1 MQLVFCFFVDM
12 NSSKRILVAPLNWG
26 LGHATRCIPIIHE
39 LLRHGHQP
47 YIASDGA
54 ALSLLKKEFP
64 ELPAFELPSYKISYA
79 EKGKHFKIK
88 MIWDS
93 PKVLKAMAKEK
104 KMVKSLVKEH
114 HLDGIISDNRLGAY
128 YKKVPCVFITHQL
141 NVLSGNTTWMSSKA
155 HQKIIKK
162 FDACWVPDMKEKP
175 NLTGKLGHLKKS
187 KLNMVYLG
195 PLSRFK
201 KRELDPAHD
210 LMVLLSGPEPQR
222 SMLENDLLEE
232 LQLFEGNIL
241 FVKGKIEDEQVVEEI
256 QIPKGK
262 ILHYNFMKSDE
273 LEKALNQSEKVLCR
287 SGYTTVMDLAK
298 LEKKAFFIPTPGQ
311 YEQEYLAKRMEKQ
324 GLVPF
329 SKQDDFTLDDLSRIG
344 DFSGLAQFESTVD
357 YSSLFEVFSASESGT
372 LAFSS
377 VKENSEPTS
386 TSLST

>member
-1 MQLVFCFFVDM
+1 MQ
-12 NSSKRILVAPLNWG
+12 SSKRILVAPLNWG

-39 LLRHGHQP
+39 LLAHGHQP
-47 YIASDGA
+47 FIASDGV
-54 ALSLLKKEFP
+54 ALTLLKKEFP
-64 ELPAFELPSYKISYA
+64 ELPAFELSSYKISYA
-79 EKGKHFKIK
+79 EKGKNFKIK

-104 KMVKSLVKEH
+104 KEVKRLVKEH
-114 HLDGIISDNRLGAY
+114 GLDGIISDNRLGAY

-162 FDACWVPDMKEKP
+162 FDACWVPDVQDKP

-187 KLNMVYLG
+187 KLNIAYLG
-195 PLSRFK
+195 PLSRFEK
-201 KRELDPAHD
+201 KELPLIYD

-222 SMLENDLLEE
+222 TFLEE
-232 LQLFEGNIL
+232 KLLSELRGFEGNIL
-241 FVKGKIEDEQVVEEI
+241 FVKGKIEDEQVREEI
-256 QIPKGK
+256 WTSNGNI
-262 ILHYNFMKSDE
+262 IHYNFMKSAE
-273 LEKALNQSEKVLCR
+273 LEEALNQSKQVLCR

-311 YEQEYLAKRMEKQ
+311 YEQEYLAKRMQKQ

-329 SKQDDFTLDDLSRIG
+329 SSQEDFCLNDLSRIV
-344 DFSGLAQFESTVD
+344 DFKGLTQFESQTD
-357 YSSLFEVFSASESGT
+357 YSALFSVFCGT
-372 LAFSS
+372 GAVAFSR

>member
-1 MQLVFCFFVDM
+1 M

-39 LLRHGHQP
+39 LIKHGHQP
-47 YIASDGA
+47 YLTSDGV

-64 ELPAFELPSYKISYA
+64 NLPAFELPSYKISYA
-79 EKGKHFKIK
+79 EKARNFKIK

-93 PKVLKAMAKEK
+93 PKVLKAIAMEK
-104 KMVKSLVKEH
+104 KAVKRLVKEH
-114 HLDGIISDNRLGAY
+114 GLDGIISDNRLGAY

-162 FDACWVPDMKEKP
+162 FDACWVPDVEEKP

-187 KLNMVYLG
+187 KLNIAYLG
-195 PLSRFK
+195 PLSRFEK
-201 KRELDPAHD
+201 KEVPIIND

-222 SMLENDLLEE
+222 TMLEEKLLSE
-232 LQLFEGNIL
+232 LQGFEGNIL
-241 FVKGKIEDEQVVEEI
+241 FVKGKIEDEQVQEEI
-256 QIPKGK
+256 QTSKGK
-262 ILHYNFMKSDE
+262 IFHYNFMKSNE
-273 LEKALNQSEKVLCR
+273 LEKALNQSAKVLCR

-311 YEQEYLAKRMEKQ
+311 YEQEYLAKRMQKQ
-324 GLVPF
+324 GLVPYSTQEEF
-329 SKQDDFTLDDLSRIG
+329 KLQDLSKIK
-344 DFSGLAQFESTVD
+344 DFDGLAQFDSSVD
-357 YSSLFEVFSASESGT
+357 FSSLFKVFSETGGVA
-372 LAFSS
+372 AFSN

>member
-1 MQLVFCFFVDM
+1 M

-26 LGHATRCIPIIHE
+26 LGHATRCIPIIRE
-39 LLRHGHQP
+39 LLDHGHQP
-47 YIASDGA
+47 FIASDGV

-64 ELPAFELPSYKISYA
+64 DLPAFELPSYKISYA
-79 EKGKHFKIK
+79 VKAKNFKIK

-93 PKVLKAMAKEK
+93 PKVFKAIAKEK
-104 KMVKSLVKEH
+104 KAVKRLVKEYD
-114 HLDGIISDNRLGAY
+114 LQGIISDNRLGAY

-162 FDACWVPDMKEKP
+162 FDICWVPDVKEKP

-187 KLNMVYLG
+187 KLNIAYLG
-195 PLSRFK
+195 PLSRFEK
-201 KRELDPAHD
+201 EELPITYD

-222 SMLENDLLEE
+222 TMLEEKLMEE
-232 LQLFEGNIL
+232 LHEFEGNIL
-241 FVKGKIEDEQVVEEI
+241 FVKGKIENHQVQEEI
-256 QIPKGK
+256 EIPHGK

-273 LEKALNQSEKVLCR
+273 LEKAINQSKKVLCR

-311 YEQEYLAKRMEKQ
+311 YEQEFLAKRMQKQ
-324 GLVPF
+324 GLVPY
-329 SKQDDFTLDDLSRIG
+329 STQEDFKLNDLSRID
-344 DFSGLAQFESTVD
+344 DFDGLTQFESVVD
-357 YSSLFEVFSASESGT
+357 FSSLFEIFSAAE
-372 LAFSS
+372 AFSK

>member
-1 MQLVFCFFVDM
+1 M

-26 LGHATRCIPIIHE
+26 LGHATRCIPIIRE
-39 LLRHGHQP
+39 LLHQGHRP
-47 YIASDGA
+47 FIASDGV
-54 ALSLLKKEFP
+54 ALTLLKKEFP
-64 ELPAFELPSYKISYA
+64 DLPAFELPSYKISYA
-79 EKGKHFKIK
+79 EKGKNFKIK

-93 PKVLKAMAKEK
+93 PKVLKAIAKEK
-104 KMVKSLVKEH
+104 KAVKRLVKEH
-114 HLDGIISDNRLGAY
+114 DLEGIISDNRLGAY

-162 FDACWVPDMKEKP
+162 FDACWVPDVKEKP

-187 KLNMVYLG
+187 KLHIAYLG
-195 PLSRFK
+195 PLSRFEK
-201 KRELDPAHD
+201 KEAPIIND

-222 SMLENDLLEE
+222 TMLEEKLLEE
-232 LQLFEGNIL
+232 LHEFEGNIL
-241 FVKGKIEDEQVVEEI
+241 FVKGKIEEDQVREEI
-256 QIPKGK
+256 EIPHGK

-273 LEKALNQSEKVLCR
+273 LEQALNQSDKVLCR

-311 YEQEYLAKRMEKQ
+311 YEQEYLAKRMQKQ
-324 GLVPF
+324 GLVPY
-329 SKQDDFTLDDLSRIG
+329 SNQEDFKLNYLSRI
-344 DFSGLAQFESTVD
+344 DEFDGLTQFESVVD
-357 YSSLFEVFSASESGT
+357 FSSLFEVFSVAE
-372 LAFSS
+372 AFSK

>member
-1 MQLVFCFFVDM
+1 M

-39 LLRHGHQP
+39 LIRNGHKP
-47 YIASDGA
+47 YLASDGV

-64 ELPAFELPSYKISYA
+64 YLPVFELPSYKISYA
-79 EKGKHFKIK
+79 EKGKNFKIK

-104 KMVKSLVKEH
+104 KVVKRLVKEH
-114 HLDGIISDNRLGAY
+114 NLEGIISDNRLGAY

-162 FDACWVPDMKEKP
+162 FDACWVPDVKGKP

-187 KLNMVYLG
+187 NLNIAYLG
-195 PLSRFK
+195 PLSRFVK
-201 KRELDPAHD
+201 KELPITND

-222 SMLENDLLEE
+222 SMLEEKLLKE
-232 LQLFEGNIL
+232 LQEFEGSIL
-241 FVKGKIEDEQVVEEI
+241 FVKGKIEDEQVCEEI
-256 QIPKGK
+256 QTKKGK
-262 ILHYNFMKSDE
+262 ILHYNFMKSKE
-273 LEKALNQSEKVLCR
+273 LERALNQSEKVLSR

-311 YEQEYLAKRMEKQ
+311 YEQEYLAKRMQKQ

-329 SKQDDFTLDDLSRIG
+329 SKQEGFKLSDLSRTM
-344 DFSGLAQFESTVD
+344 DFNGLTQFDSIVD
-357 YSSLFEVFSASESGT
+357 FSSLFEVFSETGG
-372 LAFSS
+372 LEAFSN

>member
-1 MQLVFCFFVDM
+1 M

-47 YIASDGA
+47 YIASDGV

-64 ELPAFELPSYKISYA
+64 HIPAFELPSYKISYA
-79 EKGKHFKIK
+79 EKGKNFKIK

-104 KMVKSLVKEH
+104 KAVKRLVKEH
-114 HLDGIISDNRLGAY
+114 GLDGIISDNRLGAY

-162 FDACWVPDMKEKP
+162 FDACWVPDVKDKP

-187 KLNMVYLG
+187 KLKIVYLG
-195 PLSRFK
+195 PLSRFEK
-201 KRELDPAHD
+201 KQLAITND

-222 SMLENDLLEE
+222 TMLEEKLLSE
-232 LQLFEGNIL
+232 LQPFEGNIL

-256 QIPKGK
+256 QTPRGK
-262 ILHYNFMKSDE
+262 IRHYNFMKSAE
-273 LEKALNQSEKVLCR
+273 LENAINQSDRVLCR

-298 LEKKAFFIPTPGQ
+298 LEKRAFFIPTPGQ
-311 YEQEYLAKRMEKQ
+311 YEQEYLAKRMQKQ

-329 SKQDDFTLDDLSRIG
+329 SSQEDFTVKDLSRIEK
-344 DFSGLAQFESTVD
+344 FSGLAQFESTTD
-357 YSSLFEVFSASESGT
+357 YSSLFEVFSATDTGA
-372 LAFSS
+372 LAFSN
-377 VKENSEPTS
+377 VNENSEPTS

>member
-1 MQLVFCFFVDM
+1 M

-26 LGHATRCIPIIHE
+26 LGHATRCIPVIHE
-39 LLRHGHQP
+39 LIKHGQQP
-47 YIASDGA
+47 YLASDGV

-79 EKGKHFKIK
+79 EKGKNFKIK

-93 PKVLKAMAKEK
+93 PKVLKAIAMEK
-104 KMVKSLVKEH
+104 KAVKRLVKEH
-114 HLDGIISDNRLGAY
+114 GLDGIISDNRLGAY

-162 FDACWVPDMKEKP
+162 FDACWVPDVEKKP
-175 NLTGKLGHLKKS
+175 NLTGKLGHLKKT
-187 KLNMVYLG
+187 KLNIVYLG
-195 PLSRFK
+195 PLSRFEK
-201 KRELDPAHD
+201 KKLSITND

-222 SMLENDLLEE
+222 TLLEE
-232 LQLFEGNIL
+232 KLLVELQGFEGNIL
-241 FVKGKIEDEQVVEEI
+241 FVKGKIEDKQVQEGI
-256 QIPKGK
+256 QTSKGK

-273 LEKALNQSEKVLCR
+273 LENALNRSEKVLCR

-311 YEQEYLAKRMEKQ
+311 YEQEYLAKRMQKQ
-324 GLVPF
+324 GLVPY
-329 SKQDDFTLDDLSRIG
+329 STQEDFKLDDLSKIK
-344 DFSGLAQFESTVD
+344 DFDGLAHFDSSVD
-357 YSSLFEVFSASESGT
+357 FFSLFEVFSKTGGVE
-372 LAFSS
+372 AFSN